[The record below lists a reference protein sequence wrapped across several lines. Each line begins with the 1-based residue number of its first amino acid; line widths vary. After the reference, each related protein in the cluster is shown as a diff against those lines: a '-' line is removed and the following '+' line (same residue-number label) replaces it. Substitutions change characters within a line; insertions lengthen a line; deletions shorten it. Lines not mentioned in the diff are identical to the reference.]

1 MKQGRTS
8 LLKAS
13 QGKVITKEVIFEQRS
28 KRGQGVRSDDLGSS
42 FVGRGNS
49 SRLEEEKSL
58 AWLDRRALGAS
69 RRWEPRGNRGQTEG
83 AFLQPCEDFDS
94 VWDKSHERAVTWM
107 LLIGSLWL
115 LWELTSGWRGYCNS
129 LSERWWWQQRDLLTC
144 KIGMRWEPRVILSLW
159 PDHLE
164 G

>member
-69 RRWEPRGNRGQTEG
+69 RR
-83 AFLQPCEDFDS
+83 
-94 VWDKSHERAVTWM
+94 
-107 LLIGSLWL
+107 
-115 LWELTSGWRGYCNS
+115 
-129 LSERWWWQQRDLLTC
+129 
-144 KIGMRWEPRVILSLW
+144 
-159 PDHLE
+159 
-164 G
+164 